1 MPTVTEITAQ
11 VLSGR
16 DVVRQGSAFR
26 FLAQPRQPP
35 IAPPDGIAPVLEFV
49 NELKG
54 LCDNYFSSQDK
65 DRITNYE
72 DIAYLAQQI
81 EDGLA
86 SPPRQRRSATA
97 KTLIPRGDCW
107 PVQNRTVAASGAGS
121 KSRPR
126 PRACRHRGVAPR
138 RAELMQPPGAR
149 AQKLEAR
156 PPGRLVVDQQLASRP
171 PRRRRELPH
180 EQAEPGDAPG
190 GARRLATLS
199 DGRVRARHVADRDP
213 RDDEQADRLTVGSD
227 FSLEPCSVFGRAAP
241 CLRVPGM

>member
-107 PVQNRTVAASGAGS
+107 PVENRTVAASGAGS

-149 AQKLEAR
+149 AQTRSPTAR
-156 PPGRLVVDQQLASRP
+156 SACGGPAIGITTTSPPARASSRASRT
-171 PRRRRELPH
+171 RRRTGRCATSRDSERWSRSRSSC
-180 EQAEPGDAPG
+180 G
-190 GARRLATLS
+190 GSRSTR
-199 DGRVRARHVADRDP
+199 
-213 RDDEQADRLTVGSD
+213 
-227 FSLEPCSVFGRAAP
+227 
-241 CLRVPGM
+241 